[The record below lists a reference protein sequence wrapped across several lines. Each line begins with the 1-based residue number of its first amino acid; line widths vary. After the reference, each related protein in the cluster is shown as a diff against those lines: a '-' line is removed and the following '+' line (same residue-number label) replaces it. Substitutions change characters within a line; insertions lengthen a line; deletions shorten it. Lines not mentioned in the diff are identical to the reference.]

1 MLEQCEYAV
10 AFDDNKF
17 YFKFLIIVLSFYFYL
32 DTWLNIV
39 ERNSNRNCNKK
50 HQIYQ
55 SFDHN

>member
-39 ERNSNRNCNKK
+39 EKNSSRNCKKK

>member
-39 ERNSNRNCNKK
+39 ERNSNRNCKKK
-50 HQIYQ
+50 HQIY
-55 SFDHN
+55 